1 MKADDAAADESN
13 NLDFQDFE
21 NRTIYNSYKM
31 SVSAASSNSIGK
43 DFRVIFWP
51 NLAEI
56 SNLAETRSSGRLE
69 LRK

>member
-1 MKADDAAADESN
+1 MKADDAAADVAT

-56 SNLAETRSSGRLE
+56 SDFFQTTPSGRL
-69 LRK
+69 